1 MAFYRFLD
9 FELDPNRYELR
20 NQGRVLRLEKIP
32 MDLLILLVE
41 KKGDLIAREEI
52 MERIW
57 GKEVFVDSEAGI
69 NTAIRKIRQ
78 ILHDDPENPQFIQTV
93 VARGYRFLAP
103 VTLVEES
110 SHASNESASNIAKR
124 EQPVSGH
131 VSFRISRITGVA
143 VSVILVIALVLFAA
157 NVRGLRDRILG
168 KSKPA
173 TIHSLA
179 VLPLEN
185 FSGDPKED
193 YFADA
198 MTDEL
203 TTNMAK
209 VSSLAII
216 GRTSVMRYK
225 GTRKSIPEIAHE
237 LNVDAL
243 VEGSVVRD
251 GNNVRI
257 TAQLIDGAT
266 GHHLW
271 ADDFLGSQ
279 RDILQLQKEVSLKIV
294 QEIRATITPDEKIRL
309 TNVGAV
315 DPKAYDAYLRGRSY
329 WNQRTEAGLSKAI
342 DQFNAAIQ
350 ADPNYGAAYSGLADS
365 YTALGYFSYL
375 SPNDTFP
382 RAKAA
387 ADKAL
392 ELDPSLAEAHATLGY
407 YNLYYAWDWTV
418 AEKEFRQAIALNPNY
433 ATGRDWYSYYLTAV
447 GRPDEAMAQI
457 RQAQKLDP
465 LSPVINTD
473 VGFQFYY
480 NKHYDEA
487 IQQLLKTLQSDPKFP
502 LAHLWLGRAYQQKG
516 MYEQAI
522 AEYRQTDAAWPGW
535 VVTLAAIGNMEGVAG
550 KKSDARD
557 MLTTLKT
564 LSQREYV
571 TPYGIA
577 LIYSSLGE
585 KDQAFTF
592 LEKAVQDRGHWLVW
606 LRLDPRWDPIRTD
619 PRFKELVHRI
629 GFPD

>member
-1 MAFYRFLD
+1 MPFYRFHD
-9 FELDPNRYELR
+9 FELDSSRYELR
-20 NQGRVLRLEKIP
+20 SEGRALRLEKIP
-32 MDLLILLVE
+32 MDLLIFLVE
-41 KKGDLIAREEI
+41 KNGDLIAREDI
-52 MERIW
+52 IERIW
-57 GKEVFVDSEAGI
+57 GKDVFVDSEAGI

-78 ILHDDPENPQFIQTV
+78 ALHDDPESPRFIQTV
-93 VARGYRFLAP
+93 VGRGYRFLAP
-103 VTLVEES
+103 VTVIEES
-110 SHASNESASNIAKR
+110 AQASNESATKKTNYEHTVAGKIPSR
-124 EQPVSGH
+124 
-131 VSFRISRITGVA
+131 RSRIAIIAISAILLVA
-143 VSVILVIALVLFAA
+143 VILIAA
-157 NVRGLRDRILG
+157 NVHWVWNKILG
-168 KSKPA
+168 KSEP
-173 TIHSLA
+173 TVIHSLA

-185 FSGDPKED
+185 FSGDPKD
-193 YFADA
+193 DSFADA

-203 TTNMAK
+203 TTNMAR
-209 VSSLAII
+209 VSSLAVI

-225 GTRKSIPEIAHE
+225 GTRKSIPEIARE
-237 LNVDAL
+237 LNVDAV

-251 GNNVRI
+251 RDNVRI

-266 GHHLW
+266 GRHLW
-271 ADDFLGSQ
+271 ADDFPGLQ
-279 RDILQLQKEVSLKIV
+279 RDILQLQKEVALKIV

-309 TNVGAV
+309 TSVGAV
-315 DPKAYDAYLRGRSY
+315 DPKAYDAYVRGRSY
-329 WNQRTEAGLSKAI
+329 WNQRTQAGLGKAI

-350 ADPNYGAAYSGLADS
+350 ADRNYGAAYSGLADS

-407 YNLYYAWDWTV
+407 YNLYYAWDWAA

-433 ATGRDWYSYYLTAV
+433 ATVHDWYSYFLTAV

-480 NKHYDEA
+480 NGHYDEA
-487 IQQLLKTLQSDPKFP
+487 IQQLRSTLQSDPKFP

-516 MYEQAI
+516 MFDEAI

-535 VVTLAAIGNMEGVAG
+535 VVTLAAIGNMQGIAG

-557 MLTTLKT
+557 MLTTLNT

-577 LIYSSLGE
+577 LVYSSLGE
-585 KDQAFTF
+585 KDQAFTW
-592 LEKAVQDRGHWLVW
+592 LDKAVQDRAHWLVW
-606 LRLDPRWDPIRTD
+606 LRLDPRWDAIRPD
-619 PRFKELVHRI
+619 PRFKDLVRRI